1 MPFNKL
7 WERLEFWFKE
17 STNIWSSDKLIGQRL
32 KMSIL
37 SGCSMKYPSF
47 PVSIRK
53 STRNII
59 WSEHYCMNETL
70 IWLIS
75 CWYSAQFYIN
85 YSCFSASVNNEWIYS
100 KKTLLEEKLKGLPY
114 AMKTETEYIANVNIV
129 LVVLSSF
136 FACLLVSW
144 VPLWELWASWCMDN
158 REQKHEQKWKENEEI
173 TVNFM

>member
-1 MPFNKL
+1 
-7 WERLEFWFKE
+7 
-17 STNIWSSDKLIGQRL
+17 
-32 KMSIL
+32 
-37 SGCSMKYPSF
+37 
-47 PVSIRK
+47 
-53 STRNII
+53 
-59 WSEHYCMNETL
+59 MNEFT
-70 IWLIS
+70 
-75 CWYSAQFYIN
+75 A
-85 YSCFSASVNNEWIYS
+85 
-100 KKTLLEEKLKGLPY
+100 KTLLEEKLKGLPY